1 VQFQNGSASGKSKL
15 LDFDPRGEVI
25 EVRDASDNSIC
36 SNDDGSGNP
45 TNVVAS
51 ERVNLTAT
59 GIQPGAS
66 GHAELKTKA
75 GRQDF
80 EVEIEDVSDGSYDL
94 LVDGVL
100 RGTINVVAG
109 EGQIE
114 FSTSDPGKLPLTF
127 DPFGKLIQVAQ
138 NNDII
143 LTGTLLASAPG
154 VNVCSPSETTTAF
167 TNVGPDP
174 DASGDARL
182 RTRDDCRRDF
192 RVEVEDLPIGS
203 YDLYVGGVLRGTIHV
218 AVQFDMSVEGEV
230 EFTTHPDDPNDLPLD
245 FDPAGQMIEVKQ
257 ATTVFLSTN
266 LGTPSGGTCD
276 VMDVEPSFTNTGADG
291 DAKGKARFRQETD
304 CDRDFRV
311 EIEDLPVGD
320 YELLVG
326 GIVRGTITVQLVAG
340 EEEGEIEFD
349 NDPDQPGEVLLTFD
363 PRGQLVEVRQGAT
376 TFLNV
381 TMPN

>member
-1 VQFQNGSASGKSKL
+1 
-15 LDFDPRGEVI
+15 
-25 EVRDASDNSIC
+25 
-36 SNDDGSGNP
+36 
-45 TNVVAS
+45 
-51 ERVNLTAT
+51 
-59 GIQPGAS
+59 
-66 GHAELKTKA
+66 
-75 GRQDF
+75 
-80 EVEIEDVSDGSYDL
+80 
-94 LVDGVL
+94 
-100 RGTINVVAG
+100 
-109 EGQIE
+109 
-114 FSTSDPGKLPLTF
+114 
-127 DPFGKLIQVAQ
+127 
-138 NNDII
+138 
-143 LTGTLLASAPG
+143 
-154 VNVCSPSETTTAF
+154 
-167 TNVGPDP
+167 
-174 DASGDARL
+174 
-182 RTRDDCRRDF
+182 
-192 RVEVEDLPIGS
+192 VEVEDLPIGS